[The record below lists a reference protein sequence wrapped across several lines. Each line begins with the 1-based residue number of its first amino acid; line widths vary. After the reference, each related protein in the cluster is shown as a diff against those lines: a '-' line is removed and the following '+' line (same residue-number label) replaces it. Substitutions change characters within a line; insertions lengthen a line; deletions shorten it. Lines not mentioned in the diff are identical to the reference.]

1 MLKSEFFDKN
11 IKAMKT
17 NFNAE
22 LSKKLNKIKEAKKFD
37 LIFNKDPLNLNIIEL
52 KTREKIY
59 ENPLKELE
67 EKLKFID
74 ENKALNPVLFF
85 YGVGNGF
92 LYKALLQ
99 NKTHQ
104 RIIVFEKDLELLFLA
119 LNLSDFSEDLA
130 NNRLIFIQNKE
141 MSANPIR
148 ALQLFQSYMSALLYR
163 SYFLE
168 IHSAYYEK
176 QRKEIL
182 ELNRINKNAI
192 IDLSLRRGNDPQDA
206 TQGINQFIQHLPKML
221 THPTLHNLL
230 DKRQNK
236 AETAIIVATGPSLNK
251 QLPLLKKYAK
261 KATIFCLDAS
271 YAILAKENIK
281 PDYVLSLERVEAT
294 SKFFDN
300 DFKEFDKDVLFIL
313 PTLTHPKTI
322 NFIERNRRDYILIPR
337 LLPIAQELR
346 LKDFGFANG
355 WSVAHMAY
363 SIAWALEH
371 KNIILIGQDLAFAK
385 DGTTHSK
392 NYPRGLETAKREI
405 GALEQRELKAYGG
418 KGKVKSTKIWSL
430 FKDFYEQLIYL
441 SKNQCTTYNAT
452 EGGARIEGAIEKPFK
467 ELCETLLTKN
477 LKKPLPKPKAL
488 PRAKQNELMLQSYKK
503 LKSYIKASESLGKE
517 CKKLSNQI
525 KTFTQANIQ
534 KHSLESVC
542 QNIEAFKN
550 KIGQK
555 RYYYLS
561 EILGPSTFH
570 SESLLSPLYLSSV
583 KNDSDRQNKL
593 VAWIYANEAWVDEI
607 YNLIFMQNGVIKRA
621 IVPLRETLEKRK
633 VL

>member
-11 IKAMKT
+11 IKALK
-17 NFNAE
+17 AVDVE
-22 LSKKLNKIKEAKKFD
+22 LSKKLSKIKETKKFD
-37 LIFNKDPLNLNIIEL
+37 LIFNKDPLDLNIIEL

-59 ENPLKELE
+59 QNPLKELE
-67 EKLKFID
+67 EKITFIN

-85 YGVGNGF
+85 YGIGNGF

-99 NKTHQ
+99 NQIYKK
-104 RIIVFEKDLELLFLA
+104 IIVFEKELELIFLA
-119 LNLSDFSEDLA
+119 LNLSDFSEDLI

-141 MSANPIR
+141 MSTNPLR
-148 ALQLFQSYMSALLYR
+148 AFQLFQYHMPSLLYR

-168 IHSAYYEK
+168 IHSTYYEK
-176 QRKEIL
+176 QRKDIL

-192 IDLSLRRGNDPQDA
+192 IDLSLRNGNDPQDA

-261 KATIFCLDAS
+261 RASIFCLDAS

-313 PTLTHPKTI
+313 PTLTHPKTLTY
-322 NFIERNRRDYILIPR
+322 IEKNHRDYILIPR
-337 LLPIAQELR
+337 LLPLAQEL
-346 LKDFGFANG
+346 KFKEFGFLNG

-392 NYPRGLETAKREI
+392 DYPRGLETAKREI
-405 GALEQRELKAYGG
+405 GAIMQTELKAYGG
-418 KGKVKSTKIWSL
+418 KGKVKSTKIWSI

-441 SKNQCTTYNAT
+441 SRNSCKTYNAT

-467 ELCETLLTKN
+467 ELCESLLTKD

-488 PRAKQNELMLQSYKK
+488 PRARQNELMLQSYKK
-503 LKSYIKASESLGKE
+503 LKSFIKSSENLGKE
-517 CKKLSNQI
+517 CKRLSNQI
-525 KTFTQANIQ
+525 KTITQGNTQ
-534 KHSLESVC
+534 KHSLESIC
-542 QNIEAFKN
+542 QNIETFKS

-593 VAWIYANEAWVDEI
+593 VAWIYANEAWIDEI

-621 IVPLRETLEKRK
+621 IVPLRETLEKRE

>member
-11 IKAMKT
+11 IKALK
-17 NFNAE
+17 AVDVE
-22 LSKKLNKIKEAKKFD
+22 LSKKLSKIKETKKFD
-37 LIFNKDPLNLNIIEL
+37 LIFNKDPLDLNIIEL

-59 ENPLKELE
+59 QNPLKELE
-67 EKLKFID
+67 EKITFIN

-85 YGVGNGF
+85 YGIGNGF

-99 NKTHQ
+99 NQIYKK
-104 RIIVFEKDLELLFLA
+104 IIVFEKDLELIFLA
-119 LNLSDFSEDLA
+119 FNLSNFSEDLA
-130 NNRLIFIQNKE
+130 SGRLIIVLNKD
-141 MSANPIR
+141 MNPIK
-148 ALQLFQSYMSALLYR
+148 ALQLFTSNVFALLYR

-168 IHSAYYEK
+168 LCCDYYEK
-176 QRKEIL
+176 QKKDIL
-182 ELNRINKNAI
+182 TINRLNKNAI
-192 IDLSLRRGNDPQDA
+192 IELSLKNGNDPGDA
-206 TQGINQFIQHLPKML
+206 LQGIDQFIQHLPKML
-221 THPTLHNLL
+221 THPSIDSLMQ
-230 DKRQNK
+230 KRQNK
-236 AETAIIVATGPSLNK
+236 ADTAIIVATGPSLNK

-261 KATIFCLDAS
+261 RASIFCLDAS

-313 PTLTHPKTI
+313 LALTHPKTL
-322 NFIERNRRDYILIPR
+322 NFIEKNHREYMLAPKM
-337 LLPIAQELR
+337 LPLAQEL
-346 LKDFGFANG
+346 KFKEFGFLNG

-371 KNIILIGQDLAFAK
+371 KNIILIGQDLAYAK

-392 NYPRGLETAKREI
+392 NYPRGLDTAKREI
-405 GALEQRELKAYGG
+405 STLEQRELKAYGG
-418 KGKVKSTKIWSL
+418 KGKVKSTKIWSI

-441 SKNQCTTYNAT
+441 SRNSCKTYNAT

-467 ELCETLLTKN
+467 ELCESLLTKD

-488 PRAKQNELMLQSYKK
+488 PRARQNELMLQSYKK
-503 LKSYIKASESLGKE
+503 LKGFIKSSENLGKD

-525 KTFTQANIQ
+525 KTITKGDTQ
-534 KHSLESVC
+534 KHSLESIC
-542 QNIEAFKN
+542 QNIETFKS

-593 VAWIYANEAWVDEI
+593 VAWIYANEAWIDEI

-633 VL
+633 LL

>member
-11 IKAMKT
+11 IKALK
-17 NFNAE
+17 AVDVE
-22 LSKKLNKIKEAKKFD
+22 LSKKLSKIKETKKFD
-37 LIFNKDPLNLNIIEL
+37 LIFNKDPLDLNIIEL

-59 ENPLKELE
+59 QNPLKELE
-67 EKLKFID
+67 EKITFIN

-85 YGVGNGF
+85 YGIGNGF

-99 NKTHQ
+99 NQIYKK
-104 RIIVFEKDLELLFLA
+104 IIVFEKELELIFLA
-119 LNLSDFSEDLA
+119 LNLSDFSEDLI

-141 MSANPIR
+141 MSTNPLR
-148 ALQLFQSYMSALLYR
+148 AFQLFQYHMPSLLYR

-168 IHSAYYEK
+168 IHSTYYEK
-176 QRKEIL
+176 QRKDIL

-192 IDLSLRRGNDPQDA
+192 IDLSLRNGNDPQDA

-261 KATIFCLDAS
+261 RASIFCLDAS

-313 PTLTHPKTI
+313 PTLTHPKTLTY
-322 NFIERNRRDYILIPR
+322 IEKNHRDYILIPR
-337 LLPIAQELR
+337 LLPLAQEL
-346 LKDFGFANG
+346 KFKEFGFLNG

-392 NYPRGLETAKREI
+392 DYPRGLETAKREI
-405 GALEQRELKAYGG
+405 GAIMQTELKAYGG
-418 KGKVKSTKIWSL
+418 KGKVKSTKIWST

-441 SKNQCTTYNAT
+441 SRNSCKTYNAT

-467 ELCETLLTKN
+467 ELCESLLTKD

-488 PRAKQNELMLQSYKK
+488 PRARQNELMLQSYKK
-503 LKSYIKASESLGKE
+503 LKSFIKSSENLGKE
-517 CKKLSNQI
+517 CKRLSNQI
-525 KTFTQANIQ
+525 KTITQGNTQ
-534 KHSLESVC
+534 KHSLESIC
-542 QNIEAFKN
+542 QNIETFKS

-593 VAWIYANEAWVDEI
+593 VAWIYANEAWIDEI

>member
-11 IKAMKT
+11 IKALK
-17 NFNAE
+17 AVDVE
-22 LSKKLNKIKEAKKFD
+22 LSKKLSKIKETKKFD
-37 LIFNKDPLNLNIIEL
+37 LIFNKDPLDLNIIEL

-59 ENPLKELE
+59 QNPFKELE
-67 EKLKFID
+67 EKITFIN

-85 YGVGNGF
+85 YGIGNGF

-99 NKTHQ
+99 NQIYKK
-104 RIIVFEKDLELLFLA
+104 IIVFEKDLELIFLA
-119 LNLSDFSEDLA
+119 FNLSNFSEDLA
-130 NNRLIFIQNKE
+130 SGRLIIVLNKD
-141 MSANPIR
+141 MNPIK
-148 ALQLFQSYMSALLYR
+148 ALQLFTSNVFALLYR

-168 IHSAYYEK
+168 LCCDYYEK
-176 QRKEIL
+176 QKKDIL
-182 ELNRINKNAI
+182 TINRLNKNAI
-192 IDLSLRRGNDPQDA
+192 IELSLKNGNDPGDA
-206 TQGINQFIQHLPKML
+206 LQGIDQFIQHLPKML
-221 THPTLHNLL
+221 THPSIDSLMQ
-230 DKRQNK
+230 KRQNK
-236 AETAIIVATGPSLNK
+236 ADTAIIVATGPSLNK

-261 KATIFCLDAS
+261 RASIFCLDAS

-313 PTLTHPKTI
+313 LALTHPKTL
-322 NFIERNRRDYILIPR
+322 NFIEKNHREYMLAPKM
-337 LLPIAQELR
+337 LPLAQEL
-346 LKDFGFANG
+346 KFKEFGFLNG

-363 SIAWALEH
+363 SIAWALGH
-371 KNIILIGQDLAFAK
+371 KNIILIGQDLAYAK

-392 NYPRGLETAKREI
+392 NYPRGLDTAKREI
-405 GALEQRELKAYGG
+405 STLEQTELKAYGG
-418 KGKVKSTKIWSL
+418 KGKVKSTKIWSI

-441 SKNQCTTYNAT
+441 SRNSCKTYNAT

-467 ELCETLLTKN
+467 ELCESLLTKD

-488 PRAKQNELMLQSYKK
+488 PRARQNELMLQSYKK
-503 LKSYIKASESLGKE
+503 LKGFIKSSENLGKD

-525 KTFTQANIQ
+525 KTITKGDTQ
-534 KHSLESVC
+534 KHSLESIC
-542 QNIEAFKN
+542 QNIETFKS

-593 VAWIYANEAWVDEI
+593 VAWIYANEAWIDEI

-633 VL
+633 LL

>member
-11 IKAMKT
+11 IKALK
-17 NFNAE
+17 AVDVE
-22 LSKKLNKIKEAKKFD
+22 LSKKLSKIKETKKFD
-37 LIFNKDPLNLNIIEL
+37 LIFNKDPLDLNIIEL

-59 ENPLKELE
+59 QNPLKELE
-67 EKLKFID
+67 EKITFIN

-85 YGVGNGF
+85 YGIGNGF

-99 NKTHQ
+99 NQIYKK
-104 RIIVFEKDLELLFLA
+104 IIVFEKDLELIFLA
-119 LNLSDFSEDLA
+119 FNLSNFSEDLA
-130 NNRLIFIQNKE
+130 SGRLIIVLNKD
-141 MSANPIR
+141 MNPIK
-148 ALQLFQSYMSALLYR
+148 ALQLFTSNVFALLYR

-168 IHSAYYEK
+168 LCCDYYEK
-176 QRKEIL
+176 QKKDIL
-182 ELNRINKNAI
+182 TINRLNKNAI
-192 IDLSLRRGNDPQDA
+192 IELSLKNGNDPGDA
-206 TQGINQFIQHLPKML
+206 LQGIDQFIQHLPKML
-221 THPTLHNLL
+221 THPSIDSLMQ
-230 DKRQNK
+230 KRQNK
-236 AETAIIVATGPSLNK
+236 ADTAIIVATGPSLNK

-261 KATIFCLDAS
+261 RASIFCLDAS

-313 PTLTHPKTI
+313 LTLTHSKTL
-322 NFIERNRRDYILIPR
+322 NYIEKNHREYMLAPR
-337 LLPIAQELR
+337 MLPLSQELK
-346 LKDFGFANG
+346 LKEFGFLNG

-392 NYPRGLETAKREI
+392 DYPRGLETAKREI
-405 GALEQRELKAYGG
+405 GAIMQTELKAYGG
-418 KGKVKSTKIWSL
+418 KGKVKSTKIWSI

-441 SKNQCTTYNAT
+441 SRNSCKTYNAT

-467 ELCETLLTKN
+467 ELCESLLTKD

-488 PRAKQNELMLQSYKK
+488 PRARQNELMLQSYKK
-503 LKSYIKASESLGKE
+503 LKSFIKSSENLGKE
-517 CKKLSNQI
+517 CKRLSNQI
-525 KTFTQANIQ
+525 KTITQGNTQ
-534 KHSLESVC
+534 KHSLESIC
-542 QNIEAFKN
+542 QNIETFKS

-593 VAWIYANEAWVDEI
+593 VAWIYANEAWIDEI

>member
-11 IKAMKT
+11 IKALK
-17 NFNAE
+17 AVDVE
-22 LSKKLNKIKEAKKFD
+22 LSKKLSKIKETKKFD
-37 LIFNKDPLNLNIIEL
+37 LIFNKDPLDLNIIEL

-59 ENPLKELE
+59 QNPLKELE
-67 EKLKFID
+67 EKITFIN

-85 YGVGNGF
+85 YGIGNGF

-99 NKTHQ
+99 NQIYKK
-104 RIIVFEKDLELLFLA
+104 IIVFEKELELIFLA
-119 LNLSDFSEDLA
+119 LNLSDFSEDLI

-141 MSANPIR
+141 MSTNPLR
-148 ALQLFQSYMSALLYR
+148 AFQLFQYHMPSLLYR

-168 IHSAYYEK
+168 IHSTYYEK
-176 QRKEIL
+176 QRKDIL

-192 IDLSLRRGNDPQDA
+192 IDLSLRNGNDPQDA

-261 KATIFCLDAS
+261 RASIFCLDAS

-313 PTLTHPKTI
+313 PTLTHPKTLTY
-322 NFIERNRRDYILIPR
+322 IEKNHRDYILIPR
-337 LLPIAQELR
+337 LLPLAQEL
-346 LKDFGFANG
+346 KFKEFGFLNG

-392 NYPRGLETAKREI
+392 DYPRGLETAKREI
-405 GALEQRELKAYGG
+405 GAIMQTELKAYGG
-418 KGKVKSTKIWSL
+418 KGKVKSTKIWSI

-441 SKNQCTTYNAT
+441 SRNSCKTYNAT

-467 ELCETLLTKN
+467 ELCESLLTKD

-488 PRAKQNELMLQSYKK
+488 PRARQNELMLQSYKK
-503 LKSYIKASESLGKE
+503 LKSFIKSSENLGKE
-517 CKKLSNQI
+517 CKRLSNQI
-525 KTFTQANIQ
+525 KTITQGNTQ
-534 KHSLESVC
+534 KHSLESIC
-542 QNIEAFKN
+542 QNIETFKS

-593 VAWIYANEAWVDEI
+593 VAWIYANEAWIDEI

-633 VL
+633 LL

>member
-11 IKAMKT
+11 IKALK
-17 NFNAE
+17 AVDVE
-22 LSKKLNKIKEAKKFD
+22 LSKKLSKIKETKKFD
-37 LIFNKDPLNLNIIEL
+37 LIFNKDPLDLNIIEL

-59 ENPLKELE
+59 QNPLKELE
-67 EKLKFID
+67 EKITFIN

-85 YGVGNGF
+85 YGIGNGF

-99 NKTHQ
+99 NQIYKK
-104 RIIVFEKDLELLFLA
+104 IIVFEKELELIFLA
-119 LNLSDFSEDLA
+119 LNLSDFSEDLI

-141 MSANPIR
+141 MSTNPLR
-148 ALQLFQSYMSALLYR
+148 AFQLFQYHMPSLLYR

-168 IHSAYYEK
+168 IHSTYYEK
-176 QRKEIL
+176 QRKDIL

-192 IDLSLRRGNDPQDA
+192 IDLSLRNGNDPQDA

-261 KATIFCLDAS
+261 RASIFCLDAS

-313 PTLTHPKTI
+313 PTLTHPKTLTY
-322 NFIERNRRDYILIPR
+322 IEKNHRDYILIPR
-337 LLPIAQELR
+337 LLPLAQEL
-346 LKDFGFANG
+346 KFKEFGFLNG

-371 KNIILIGQDLAFAK
+371 KDIILIGQDLAFAK

-392 NYPRGLETAKREI
+392 DYPRGLETAKREI
-405 GALEQRELKAYGG
+405 GAIMQTELKAYGG
-418 KGKVKSTKIWSL
+418 KGKVKSTKIWSI

-441 SKNQCTTYNAT
+441 SRNSCKTYNAT

-467 ELCETLLTKN
+467 ELCESLLTKD

-488 PRAKQNELMLQSYKK
+488 PRARQNELMLQSYKK
-503 LKSYIKASESLGKE
+503 LKSFIKSSENLGKE
-517 CKKLSNQI
+517 CKRLSNQI
-525 KTFTQANIQ
+525 KTITQGNTQ
-534 KHSLESVC
+534 KHSLESIC
-542 QNIEAFKN
+542 QNIETFKS

-593 VAWIYANEAWVDEI
+593 VAWIYANEAWIDEI

>member
-11 IKAMKT
+11 IKALK
-17 NFNAE
+17 AVDVE
-22 LSKKLNKIKEAKKFD
+22 LSKKLSKIKETKKFD
-37 LIFNKDPLNLNIIEL
+37 LIFNKDPLDLNIIEL

-59 ENPLKELE
+59 QNPLKELE
-67 EKLKFID
+67 EKITFIN

-85 YGVGNGF
+85 YGIGNGF

-99 NKTHQ
+99 NQIYKK
-104 RIIVFEKDLELLFLA
+104 IIVFEKDLELIFLA
-119 LNLSDFSEDLA
+119 FNLSNFSEDLA
-130 NNRLIFIQNKE
+130 SGRLIIVLNKD
-141 MSANPIR
+141 MNPIK
-148 ALQLFQSYMSALLYR
+148 ALQLFTSNVFALLYR

-168 IHSAYYEK
+168 LCCDYYEK
-176 QRKEIL
+176 QKKDIL
-182 ELNRINKNAI
+182 TINRLNKNAI
-192 IDLSLRRGNDPQDA
+192 IELSLKNGNDPGDA
-206 TQGINQFIQHLPKML
+206 LQGIDQFIQHLPKML
-221 THPTLHNLL
+221 THPSIDSLMQ
-230 DKRQNK
+230 KRQNK
-236 AETAIIVATGPSLNK
+236 ADTAIIVATGPSLNK

-261 KATIFCLDAS
+261 RASIFCLDAS

-313 PTLTHPKTI
+313 LALTHPKTL
-322 NFIERNRRDYILIPR
+322 NFIEKNHREYMLAPKM
-337 LLPIAQELR
+337 LPLAQEL
-346 LKDFGFANG
+346 KFKEFGFLNG

-363 SIAWALEH
+363 SIAWALGH
-371 KNIILIGQDLAFAK
+371 KNIILIGQDLAYAK

-392 NYPRGLETAKREI
+392 NYPRGLDTAKREI
-405 GALEQRELKAYGG
+405 STLEQRELKAYGG
-418 KGKVKSTKIWSL
+418 KGKVKSTKIWSI

-441 SKNQCTTYNAT
+441 SRNSCKTYNAT

-467 ELCETLLTKN
+467 ELCESLLTKD

-488 PRAKQNELMLQSYKK
+488 PRARQNELMLQSYKK
-503 LKSYIKASESLGKE
+503 LKSFIKSSENLGKE
-517 CKKLSNQI
+517 CKRLSNQI
-525 KTFTQANIQ
+525 KTITQGNTQ
-534 KHSLESVC
+534 KHSLESIC
-542 QNIEAFKN
+542 QNIETFKS

-593 VAWIYANEAWVDEI
+593 VAWIYANEAWIDEI